1 MSERFSVRHPPRKL
15 LLIVCWAVVSSVS
28 ADAQTRE
35 QMDKHE
41 ESYFPGILFRNQD
54 PVATSVFSGKCPEF
68 ESRACKYDTQVS
80 QECQVVGTSPLG
92 TVGGRR
98 FLLARYRRTVSV
110 HEESRCETDEA
121 LVFESIDEER
131 SRPIWYDATERKFTF
146 LKDVSL
152 SHSKKHSF
160 LVVDYCVNGTGGCWQ
175 SAYIWSDKHWKKL
188 KHDRTWVDVYNHMP
202 QGYWTHKSPPIDFR
216 NLRWEQNIATKGD
229 ANCCP
234 SGAIRFQLEIVA
246 DELSVKSYDFVV
258 EKNR

>member
-1 MSERFSVRHPPRKL
+1 MFERFVDRHPRRKL
-15 LLIVCWAVVSSVS
+15 LFIVCWAVVGSVS
-28 ADAQTRE
+28 AGAQTRE

-41 ESYFPGILFRNQD
+41 ETYFPGILLRNQE
-54 PVATSVFSGKCPEF
+54 PMPTSVVRDKCPEL
-68 ESRACKYDTQVS
+68 ESPACQYNTQVS

-98 FLLARYRRTVSV
+98 FFVARYRRTVAI

-121 LVFESIDEER
+121 LVLESVDGDR
-131 SRPIWYDATERKFTF
+131 SQPVWYDATERKFTF

-175 SAYIWSDKHWKKL
+175 SAYIWSENHWKKL
-188 KHDRTWVDVYNHMP
+188 KHDRTWDEVYNNMP
-202 QGYWTHKSPPIDFR
+202 NGYWTHKSPPIDFR

-234 SGAIRFQLEIVA
+234 SGMIRLELEIVD
-246 DELSVKSYDFVV
+246 DELSVKRHEFVL
-258 EKNR
+258 EGNP